1 MKEKNH
7 RVMLK
12 TMLGDQKRGDHWR
25 VQTGGVVRFDLHFR
39 LTLATQWRIDC
50 RGQESVRESSQEARA
65 ISR

>member
-25 VQTGGVVRFDLHFR
+25 VQTGGVVRFDLHFKDS
-39 LTLATQWRIDC
+39 LWLLS
-50 RGQESVRESSQEARA
+50 GE
-65 ISR
+65 